1 MKSKVFAW
9 VFGAAISAVAATAAQ
24 AGTLDDVKQKGFVQC
39 GVSQGLTGFLE
50 PRLQQQLDRH
60 GRRFLPR
67 RGRCD
72 LQRSAPR

>member
-39 GVSQGLTGFLE
+39 GVSQGLPGFSNPDSRTTGPAWTLISAAPWRLRSSTIR
-50 PRLQQQLDRH
+50 PR
-60 GRRFLPR
+60 
-67 RGRCD
+67 
-72 LQRSAPR
+72 